1 MGVEKLEEGQRR
13 AAQEKRVDQTERSS
27 IGAARGDRQRN
38 VFSLGQGSCGNPGNE
53 AADKLAVAG
62 ARREYVR
69 RYGELEEKERGPRCT
84 LREAPFGWKVVRH
97 PDGTETLEPNPQE
110 VNNYEKRQKKA
121 AEKIEV
127 EQIKVFK
134 SKRRRGGSA
143 AQRMAIKAA
152 RAAEAAK
159 AAEAADACLAEMGP
173 DPTSDVA
180 AQIA

>member
-1 MGVEKLEEGQRR
+1 M
-13 AAQEKRVDQTERSS
+13 
-27 IGAARGDRQRN
+27 
-38 VFSLGQGSCGNPGNE
+38 
-53 AADKLAVAG
+53 
-62 ARREYVR
+62 
-69 RYGELEEKERGPRCT
+69 
-84 LREAPFGWKVVRH
+84 REAPFGWKVVRH
-97 PDGTETLEPNPQE
+97 PDGTETFEPNPQE
-110 VNNYEKRQKKA
+110 VNNYEKWQKKA